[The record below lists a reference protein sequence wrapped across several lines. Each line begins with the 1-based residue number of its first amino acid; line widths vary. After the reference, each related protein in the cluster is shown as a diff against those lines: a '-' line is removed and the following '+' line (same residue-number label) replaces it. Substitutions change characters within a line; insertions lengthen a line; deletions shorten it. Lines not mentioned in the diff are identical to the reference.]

1 MAAAEQGDEQ
11 TRVATFDLEV
21 VRRFADLAVEA
32 LAAAREEVDAL
43 NVYPVPDGDTGTN
56 MFLTVEAAREALLAR
71 LEEEPDDLRGAM
83 RAYAHGALL
92 GARGNSGVIL
102 SQLVGAL
109 VRRIGQ
115 AGPEDRSAAVFADG
129 MRRAVDAAYDAVGTP
144 VEGTIL
150 SVARA
155 AAEAADAAAAAP
167 GSRLGAVVH
176 AAVRA
181 SREALGRTPE
191 QLPVLARAGVVDAG
205 GRGLCVVLA
214 AMESAITGEHTVA
227 PLHVLGSPLL
237 PVAALP
243 SGDLTAD
250 GPAYEVMYLLAADDD
265 AVPALRAELAP
276 LGDSLVVVGG
286 DGLWNVHLHVDD
298 VGAAIEA
305 GIRAGTPRR
314 VEVVHFAEQVERAQ
328 AGRGSRPAAAEGGLR
343 GRAVLA
349 LALGPGLAA
358 LFREAG
364 AEVLEVTTTRRPTSA
379 DLLQALL
386 ACPGEEVVVLPN
398 HAGTIAAAEA
408 AAHEAAQR
416 GRRVVVVPTRAQ
428 VQGIAALAV
437 HEPGRALDNDVVHM
451 TDAAR
456 GARHGAL
463 TVATEPAMTSAGPCS
478 PGDVLGAVQGDFVIV
493 GDDLFEVATG
503 VLERLLGTGG
513 ELVTLV
519 AGAEAGDL
527 AQACEHWVDHT
538 HPGTDVV
545 VLVGGQEHYP
555 LLVSVE

>member
-1 MAAAEQGDEQ
+1 MAAAEHGDEQ
-11 TRVATFDLEV
+11 GRVATFDLVV

-109 VRRIGQ
+109 VRRIGR
-115 AGPEDRSAAVFADG
+115 AGPEDRSSTVFADG

-243 SGDLTAD
+243 TGDLTAD

-286 DGLWNVHLHVDD
+286 DGLWNVHVHVDD

-343 GRAVLA
+343 GRTVLA

-364 AEVLEVTTTRRPTSA
+364 AEVLEVTTTRRPSSA
-379 DLLQALL
+379 DLLRALL